1 MKLNKFVIGGLLIAA
16 PVVAQS
22 DPVEMPV
29 PGTVVVMA
37 GVYDGVD
44 IIPVE
49 QYIIVPPIAWAMTS
63 STSPSSESHIV
74 RVLARGLHR
83 RAP

>member
-1 MKLNKFVIGGLLIAA
+1 MKKFLALVIGGLLIAA

-22 DPVEMPV
+22 GPVEMPV

-49 QYIIVPPIAWAMTS
+49 QYIIVPPIACD
-63 STSPSSESHIV
+63 P
-74 RVLARGLHR
+74 L
-83 RAP
+83 

>member
-1 MKLNKFVIGGLLIAA
+1 MYGSRARGKFLALVIGGLLIAA

-37 GVYDGVD
+37 GIYDGVD

-49 QYIIVPPIAWAMTS
+49 QYIIVPPIS
-63 STSPSSESHIV
+63 CD
-74 RVLARGLHR
+74 LA
-83 RAP
+83 

>member
-1 MKLNKFVIGGLLIAA
+1 MKKIMAFVIAALLVAA

-29 PGTVVVMA
+29 PGTVVIMA

-49 QYIIVPPIAWAMTS
+49 QYIIVPPIACD
-63 STSPSSESHIV
+63 PQ
-74 RVLARGLHR
+74 
-83 RAP
+83 

>member
-1 MKLNKFVIGGLLIAA
+1 
-16 PVVAQS
+16 
-22 DPVEMPV
+22 MPV

-49 QYIIVPPIAWAMTS
+49 QYIIVPPIACDPA
-63 STSPSSESHIV
+63 
-74 RVLARGLHR
+74 
-83 RAP
+83 